1 MSALLDIVS
10 DKPDTG
16 RVGRTSAAG
25 SSNGVRRARTALGLS
40 QAELAAHAGVTR
52 QTLVALEGGGYAPSV
67 YLALAVAARLG
78 RTVEQLFGDTTTTTT
93 ATTTTATTMTTTE
106 EVYR

>member
-1 MSALLDIVS
+1 M
-10 DKPDTG
+10 
-16 RVGRTSAAG
+16 GRTSAAG
-25 SSNGVRRARTALGLS
+25 RSNGVRRARTALGLS

-78 RTVEQLFGDTTTTTT
+78 HTVEQLFGDPPTTSTAS
-93 ATTTTATTMTTTE
+93 ATTTSTTTE
-106 EVYR
+106 EVDR